1 MADSPARIYGEE
13 LGLGKRM
20 IGVFVSPC
28 TTFRSVRSRVGHAD
42 WLVPIILMTIV
53 TVITV
58 YLTLSITMA
67 HLEKISAT
75 GGMIALAS
83 ALVSPVLGLFLNSAI
98 FLGIV
103 RFILGGETTYKHM
116 LAVNSLSMLVGIPA
130 AIVTVPLILYKGSLI
145 QVGLGLFLPDSMT
158 GTFLGHLLSNL
169 GFFSIWQYALVAI
182 GLGIVS
188 GISTKKSAIG
198 VFTVFFLYA
207 LVSAGSQELTERFTP
222 TSARP
227 LARPLTHPEEVVVIP
242 DANLRAVIADSL
254 GKASSETITAGE
266 MATLPRLDAPNK
278 GVQDLAG
285 LEFATNLTRLDLG
298 SEKVNGKYVNSN
310 EISDL
315 SPLSNLTRLRFL
327 SLHSNSISDVSPLS
341 GLTRLITL
349 SLHHNSI
356 SDVSPLSG
364 LTNLTMLNLYDNS
377 ISDVSPLS
385 DLTRLKVLMLSKNSI
400 SDVSPLSGLTR
411 LRSLMLH
418 HNSISDVS
426 PLSDL
431 TGLSLLQLAHNNI
444 SDVSPL
450 SDLTSLKYLYLY
462 NNSIS
467 DLASLVANT
476 RLSNGDMVNVRNN
489 PLSTTSLN
497 THIPALQGR
506 EVEVRFS
513 TSK

>member
-1 MADSPARIYGEE
+1 MADSPEVIHGEE

-20 IGVFVSPC
+20 IGVFVSPGK
-28 TTFRSVRSRVGHAD
+28 TFASVRSRVGHLD
-42 WLVPIILMTIV
+42 WLVPLILMAIV
-53 TVITV
+53 AVITV
-58 YLTLSITMA
+58 YLTWSITMA

-75 GGMIALAS
+75 GGMIVMVS

-98 FLGIV
+98 FLGLV
-103 RFILGGETTYKHM
+103 RFILSGETTYKHM

-145 QVGLGLFLPDSMT
+145 QVGLELFLPDSMT
-158 GTFLGHLLSNL
+158 GTFLGRLLSNL
-169 GFFSIWQYALVAI
+169 GFFSIWQYGLIAI

-188 GISTKKSAIG
+188 GISTKKAAIG
-198 VFTVFFLYA
+198 VFSVFFLYA
-207 LVSAGSQELTERFTP
+207 LVSAGSQELVERFTP
-222 TSARP
+222 TSARS
-227 LARPLTHPEEVVVIP
+227 LARPLGHPEDVVVIP

-266 MATLPRLDAPNK
+266 MTTLPRLDAPNK
-278 GVQDLAG
+278 GVKDLAG
-285 LEFATNLTRLDLG
+285 LEFATNLIKLDLG

-327 SLHSNSISDVSPLS
+327 GLHSNSISDVSPLS
-341 GLTRLITL
+341 GLTSLITL

-356 SDVSPLSG
+356 SDISPLSG
-364 LTNLTMLNLYDNS
+364 LTNLTMLNLYGNS

-385 DLTRLKVLMLSKNSI
+385 NLTRLRTLMLHRNNI
-400 SDVSPLSGLTR
+400 SDVSPLS
-411 LRSLMLH
+411 
-418 HNSISDVS
+418 N
-426 PLSDL
+426 L

-444 SDVSPL
+444 LDVSPL
-450 SDLTSLKYLYLY
+450 SGLAGLKHLYLY
-462 NNSIS
+462 NNDIS
-467 DLASLVANT
+467 DLAPLVANT
-476 RLSNGDMVNVRNN
+476 RLRSGDVVNVRNN
-489 PLSTTSLN
+489 PLSATSLD

>member
-1 MADSPARIYGEE
+1 MADSPEKIHGEE

-20 IGVFVSPC
+20 TGVFVSPGK
-28 TTFRSVRSRVGHAD
+28 TFESMRSRVSHVD

-53 TVITV
+53 TVIV

-75 GGMIALAS
+75 GGMIAMVS

-98 FLGIV
+98 FLGLV
-103 RFILGGETTYKHM
+103 RFILSGETTYKHM

-130 AIVTVPLILYKGSLI
+130 AIVTVPLMLYKGSLI

-188 GISTKKSAIG
+188 GISTKKAAIG
-198 VFTVFFLYA
+198 VFSVFFLYA
-207 LVSAGSQELTERFTP
+207 LVLAGSQELVERFTP

-227 LARPLTHPEEVVVIP
+227 SARPLTHPEDVVVIP

-254 GKASSETITAGE
+254 GKASSETITSSE
-266 MATLPRLDAPNK
+266 MATLTRLDASNK
-278 GVQDLAG
+278 GVQDLVG
-285 LEFATNLTRLDLG
+285 LEFTTNLTTLDLG

-310 EISDL
+310 AISDL
-315 SPLSNLTRLRFL
+315 SPLSNLTSLR
-327 SLHSNSISDVSPLS
+327 
-341 GLTRLITL
+341 TL
-349 SLHHNSI
+349 SLHDNSI

-364 LTNLTMLNLYDNS
+364 LTNLIMLNLYDNS
-377 ISDVSPLS
+377 ISDVSSLS
-385 DLTRLKVLMLSKNSI
+385 GLTRLKVLMLSKNSI
-400 SDVSPLSGLTR
+400 SDVSSLSNLTR
-411 LRSLMLH
+411 LRTLMLQR
-418 HNSISDVS
+418 NNISDVS

-450 SDLTSLKYLYLY
+450 SRLTGLKHLYLY

-467 DLASLVANT
+467 DLAPLVANT
-476 RLSNGDMVNVRNN
+476 RLRSGDVVNVRNN

-506 EVEVRFS
+506 AVEVRFS